1 MHIGSLVLMT
11 WYYCLH
17 RRYSMSRQ
25 KNSILTN
32 EHVLNREPVPLG
44 ISSENKGKQT
54 KGKEIIKKL
63 KKKKLSVQCSR
74 LWLLRDS
81 YSLPGGLAPSESLL
95 SEAYIRGPLR
105 HAATESVVALNLL
118 YLNHFSLPWTL
129 FEVDGA
135 VFIMNSK
142 IHLWKISLKAYFKAS
157 CRTVI
162 SVLILGSITS
172 RCFGNG
178 PELLPRGPRN
188 RRKLG
193 LS

>member
-1 MHIGSLVLMT
+1 
-11 WYYCLH
+11 
-17 RRYSMSRQ
+17 MSRQ

-63 KKKKLSVQCSR
+63 KKKKTKCTMFEIMASPG
-74 LWLLRDS
+74 S

-118 YLNHFSLPWTL
+118 YLNHFSLP
-129 FEVDGA
+129 
-135 VFIMNSK
+135 
-142 IHLWKISLKAYFKAS
+142 
-157 CRTVI
+157 
-162 SVLILGSITS
+162 
-172 RCFGNG
+172 
-178 PELLPRGPRN
+178 
-188 RRKLG
+188 
-193 LS
+193 